1 MYYILDKNLLIR
13 KWRGSP
19 PWYWYRSS
27 PKRYRLSPDEYELL
41 IKCDGKKEIEP
52 GFMADKL
59 EICGMIRP
67 CDPGTETLLPGQFIE
82 YDNYYVDNIDWNIT
96 DICNYNCL
104 HCFHAADNS
113 MNRFAFTREEAMRFL
128 DEMAECGLKGVRL
141 TGGEP
146 TLHPNFREI
155 LEGIR
160 ERDLRLRTLI
170 TNGSRLD
177 EELVSFIKAVH
188 PYTQVMISFD
198 GIGFHDWLRQHPG
211 AEEQALKAVRLCKQ
225 AGLNVAINSNVNR
238 KNRDV
243 LFDSVKMLAELGADT
258 IRLIK
263 TTEAPRWQL
272 NAADDSL
279 TIEEYY
285 DFTLDFAEKYK
296 TSGLAVPVRIW
307 QSLYLNPERKT
318 FSCYPVKTKTC
329 NYREDFPICTAM
341 HQKPS
346 VLANGEI
353 VPCAPL
359 AGLYELRNIPKENVK
374 KDGLKKVL
382 TEGSFVSSLTLTVGQ
397 KLRENPK
404 CGSCAYAKN
413 CHGGCPAISILYHG
427 SFLGED
433 DYKCSFFNGGYYEK
447 FCRAMDGWKN
457 MNPL

>member
-1 MYYILDKNLLIR
+1 VETRHPFSLRPKDYALL
-13 KWRGSP
+13 KS
-19 PWYWYRSS
+19 
-27 PKRYRLSPDEYELL
+27 
-41 IKCDGKKEIEP
+41 CDGVTDIPESDAIAAWEAMGVVRQCRKGEDSLAECQVREYP
-52 GFMADKL
+52 NKL
-59 EICGMIRP
+59 VSV
-67 CDPGTETLLPGQFIE
+67 L
-82 YDNYYVDNIDWNIT
+82 DWTIT
-96 DICNYNCL
+96 DRCNYNCL

-113 MNRFAFTREEAMRFL
+113 MNRCAFTREEAMRFL

-160 ERDLRLRTLI
+160 ERDLQLRTLI

-307 QSLYLNPERKT
+307 QSLYLNPKRMT
-318 FSCYPVKTKTC
+318 FSCYPVKTQTC

-341 HQKPS
+341 HYEKPS
-346 VLANGEI
+346 VLANGEM

-404 CGSCAYAKN
+404 CGSCMYAKN

-433 DYKCSFFNGGYYEK
+433 DFKCSFFNGGYYEK

-457 MNPL
+457 LNPL